1 MKFITAKVITSIL
14 VLFACAVF
22 GYVTY
27 KNFPASGELVVLLPT
42 QNGRQISRLGPD
54 SRIRISDGIQTI
66 LEGPVYFDV
75 RVLSWFHTA
84 KIELVYKE
92 NGQAFDGIAVQSA
105 AGWNYNLIKPYS
117 VEELDNGWSKAAFTL
132 NLSGGYQVR
141 NVRRFLIGTQQ
152 TNPDAR
158 GELILQTLAVR
169 LIW

>member
-54 SRIRISDGIQTI
+54 PRIRISDGVQTI

-75 RVLSWFHTA
+75 RVLPWFHTA

-105 AGWNYNLIKPYS
+105 AGWNYNLIK
-117 VEELDNGWSKAAFTL
+117 
-132 NLSGGYQVR
+132 
-141 NVRRFLIGTQQ
+141 
-152 TNPDAR
+152 
-158 GELILQTLAVR
+158 
-169 LIW
+169 